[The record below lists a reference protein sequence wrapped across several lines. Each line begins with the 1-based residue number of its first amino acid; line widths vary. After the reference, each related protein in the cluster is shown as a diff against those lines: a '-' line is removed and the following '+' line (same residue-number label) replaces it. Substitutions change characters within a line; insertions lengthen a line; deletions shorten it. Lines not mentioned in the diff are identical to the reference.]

1 MSQLLLRFDD
11 GSTPALETSAQRLV
25 GKLTH
30 LPGEQE
36 SRPLEIV
43 SSNQA
48 AATKVSSL
56 QSLPQLCNQLNL
68 YRNPK
73 CTCHSGDSRK
83 LHPKLFRYLT
93 MRMARL
99 IVSGL
104 AVIPDSWNRNRLTS
118 KLGIDYAIIQGPLGG
133 FKLLCCVM
141 PVELLNQYFVICH
154 LTLAGWSSAL
164 GRAEGR
170 RRR

>member
-1 MSQLLLRFDD
+1 LSQLLLRFDD
-11 GSTPALETSAQRLV
+11 GSTPALETSAQRLI

-56 QSLPQLCNQLNL
+56 QSLPQSCNQLNL

-73 CTCHSGDSRK
+73 CPCHSGDSRK

-104 AVIPDSWNRNRLTS
+104 AVIRPESIPSAEVTSYKPTYDRLS
-118 KLGIDYAIIQGPLGG
+118 CRSEPEKW
-133 FKLLCCVM
+133 
-141 PVELLNQYFVICH
+141 ERR
-154 LTLAGWSSAL
+154 SAWRSRSGNS
-164 GRAEGR
+164 GRA
-170 RRR
+170 